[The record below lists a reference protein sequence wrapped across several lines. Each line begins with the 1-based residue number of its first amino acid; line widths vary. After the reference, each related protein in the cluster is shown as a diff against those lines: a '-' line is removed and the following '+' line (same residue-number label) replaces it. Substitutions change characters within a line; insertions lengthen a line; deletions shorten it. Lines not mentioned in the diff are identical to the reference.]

1 MQDLYQYNAKT
12 VLNTQE
18 VFNAKVAVAKGKLAD
33 CEVAFGIGLKYKV
46 NLIVDQVNG
55 FPKVAVSGTLP
66 MVAFN
71 TEIAMQNPYQY
82 TVKNVV
88 NGETLFNAKLSVAQ
102 EKLLDCVVQFG
113 FGLRYNTHL
122 LMDYGN
128 GLPKLI
134 VTGNLP
140 LINFTTKLTMK
151 NIFHW
156 SLSHVVNKWEM
167 LNVDVTLAEG
177 SLLECIVLL
186 SKNQIIHFK
195 VEHGNNTVKLI
206 FPNTNFWLLDHK
218 NLKVELAF
226 IPTNAANLWQ
236 GGNVKFAVLRQDAQL
251 LKIGGLINLT
261 FNSDMIHIV
270 LNNWTIKIMQPTLMK
285 LMPVTALQGE
295 ILVNLK
301 TMKWLPRVTFDMKLQ
316 KEITK
321 VVHIIFST
329 NETPFKLHFC
339 CPLLINTILNI
350 QNLEYVEIEMTPLVR
365 GNEVITTVICNLTM
379 IFLGVA
385 TVFAST

>member
-1 MQDLYQYNAKT
+1 
-12 VLNTQE
+12 
-18 VFNAKVAVAKGKLAD
+18 
-33 CEVAFGIGLKYKV
+33 
-46 NLIVDQVNG
+46 
-55 FPKVAVSGTLP
+55 
-66 MVAFN
+66 
-71 TEIAMQNPYQY
+71 
-82 TVKNVV
+82 
-88 NGETLFNAKLSVAQ
+88 
-102 EKLLDCVVQFG
+102 
-113 FGLRYNTHL
+113 
-122 LMDYGN
+122 MDYGN

-140 LINFTTKLTMK
+140 MINFTTKLTMK

-156 SLSHVVNKWEM
+156 SLSHVINGWEM

-177 SLLECIVLL
+177 SLLECVVLF
-186 SKNQIIHFK
+186 SKNQILHFK
-195 VEHGNNTVKLI
+195 IERGNNTVKLI
-206 FPNTNFWLLDHK
+206 FLNTNFWLLDHK
-218 NLKVELAF
+218 NLNVEWAF
-226 IPTNAANLWQ
+226 IPANAANLWQ

-316 KEITK
+316 KETTK
-321 VVHIIFST
+321 VVHIIFSS
-329 NETPFKLHFC
+329 NETPFKLQFC

-350 QNLEYVEIEMTPLVR
+350 QNIEYVEIEMTPLVR
-365 GNEVITTVICNLTM
+365 GNEVITTVICNLTSQKIIVKITPTM
-379 IFLGVA
+379 ITFEVMDG
-385 TVFAST
+385 TVSLIKLINELNTVKKVIRSI